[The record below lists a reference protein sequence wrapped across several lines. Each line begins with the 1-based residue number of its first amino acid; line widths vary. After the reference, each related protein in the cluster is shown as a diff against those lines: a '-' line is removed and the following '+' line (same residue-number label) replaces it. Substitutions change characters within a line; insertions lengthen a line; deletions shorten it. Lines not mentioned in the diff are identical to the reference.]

1 MGNNQ
6 IKISDLQQLNAEQMN
21 SSEVLEISQE
31 ESSELKSRKSTLSRI
46 GTWLGT
52 VFNFNNLNTNNKSI
66 VGAINEKITSGV
78 ACYGAA
84 AHNSVYRG
92 KWLGTAPTEEQLD
105 AIEDGSF
112 DDLFIGDFWSNDP
125 DDPNEIRWRIA
136 GFNYYQNTGYSYD
149 DGVVLRNHAVIMPDS
164 AIVLQYGSVMRNGTN
179 IGQIGG
185 YKYSL
190 LRGYDGTYG
199 ESKSTT
205 SADVTRD
212 GNIITIHNLQHI
224 PSYVVGLKSSLTVYD
239 SGGVTHGGAEVMFD
253 VTEFGEDPL
262 NPGKGFIKY
271 NEKYL
276 SVGQSSSD
284 IFPNQ
289 WDLSQSTSG
298 YYVECYY
305 AYYVGQGGLLT
316 AKQIIFDKFG
326 EEHVMKHA
334 IPLTVSKKATYDPYT
349 YDLCYKSEWTEVTVE
364 LPTAEMVLGNS
375 PCSSFAEHELDE
387 YSKQMAR
394 IKPTY
399 LVNADANN
407 VDKPYTIPDD
417 VRTPING
424 AFCPYIEMYQ
434 LPLFVYDPALIHN
447 RYGYYL
453 RNHYNWE
460 IIYQNNGWLDGS
472 VHLNQLLMDSYGQ
485 QWYQYAYDYYNT
497 GTRPFF
503 CLAKYNT
510 PQPTE
515 EENE

>member
-31 ESSELKSRKSTLSRI
+31 ENSELKSRKSTLSRI

-112 DDLFIGDFWSNDP
+112 DNLFIGDFWSNDP

-136 GFNYYQNTGYSYD
+136 GFNYYQNTGYSYG

-164 AIVLQYGSVMRNGTN
+164 AIVLQNDSAIETTSGVYHN
-179 IGQIGG
+179 GG
-185 YKYSL
+185 YKYTK
-190 LRGYDGTYG
+190 LRGYEGTY
-199 ESKSTT
+199 ESISNNNRTKT
-205 SADVTRD
+205 
-212 GNIITIHNLQHI
+212 GNIVTLHNLSHI
-224 PSYVVGLKSSLTVYD
+224 PSHVICLRSSITVYD
-239 SGGVTHGGAEVMFD
+239 SSGVAHSGAEIAFD
-253 VTEFGEDPL
+253 IIDYGEDPD
-262 NPGKGFIKY
+262 NPGKGYVRY
-271 NEKYL
+271 NDKNF
-276 SVGQSSSD
+276 SVLYSSSD

-289 WDLSQSTSG
+289 WDLSFYEQ
-298 YYVECYY
+298 YYTVECMYKYY
-305 AYYVGQGGLLT
+305 TGVGGLLT

-326 EEHVMKHA
+326 EEHVMKHK
-334 IPLTVSKKATYDPYT
+334 IPLTVTKKASYNPYL
-349 YDLCYKSEWTEVTVE
+349 YDLTYQSEWTEVTVE
-364 LPTAEMVLGNS
+364 APTSEMIFGNA
-375 PCSSFAEHELDE
+375 PCSSFGEYELDE
-387 YSKQMAR
+387 YSRQMSRKQ
-394 IKPTY
+394 PTY
-399 LVNADANN
+399 IINADANN
-407 VDKPYTIPDD
+407 VDKPYSIPDSIRKPLNS
-417 VRTPING
+417 VY
-424 AFCPYIEMYQ
+424 CPHIEMYQ

-447 RYGYYL
+447 RYGYWL
-453 RNHYNWE
+453 RNIYTYDLAYN
-460 IIYQNNGWLDGS
+460 NA
-472 VHLNQLLMDSYGQ
+472 SYL
-485 QWYQYAYDYYNT
+485 YYNQHHYT
-497 GTRPFF
+497 CLVDGYGHQWGRDYNSYYNSGTRPFF